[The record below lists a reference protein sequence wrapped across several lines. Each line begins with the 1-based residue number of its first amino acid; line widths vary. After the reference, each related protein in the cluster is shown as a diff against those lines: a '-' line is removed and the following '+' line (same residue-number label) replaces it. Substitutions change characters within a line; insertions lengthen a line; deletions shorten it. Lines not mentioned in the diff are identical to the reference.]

1 MTPVSVSTPAAAS
14 FSDRPPASEL
24 TAFVGFRRIATGPR
38 TEVLAQLRQR
48 TKRGAS
54 ASASA
59 SASVFVF
66 DDHTGEQI
74 DLDLRP
80 DTPASYDVPHA
91 QQPARAVGRPKLGV
105 IAREVTLL
113 PRHWDW
119 LGCQPGGASVALR
132 RLVEE
137 ARRVNVDRDT
147 TRVARDATY
156 RFMSAIAGD
165 LAGFEEAARAL
176 FAGDAERFGSVITAW
191 PTDLRTHLQKMSA
204 AAWGAL

>member
-1 MTPVSVSTPAAAS
+1 MATPS
-14 FSDRPPASEL
+14 SDRQPASTL
-24 TAFVGFRRIATGPR
+24 TAFLGFRRIAGGPF

-48 TKRGAS
+48 AKRGAS
-54 ASASA
+54 APA
-59 SASVFVF
+59 FVF

-80 DTPASYDVPHA
+80 DAPAVSDHMPDA
-91 QQPARAVGRPKLGV
+91 SSPARAVGRPKLGV
-105 IAREVTLL
+105 TAREITLL

-132 RLVEE
+132 RLVEQ

-147 TRVARDATY
+147 ARGAREATY

-176 FAGDAERFGSVITAW
+176 FASDPERFHGCTATW
-191 PTDLRTHLQKMSA
+191 PADLRTHLQKLSSA
-204 AAWGAL
+204 AWDAA